1 MSQKFNTYLRLKGS
15 TQTNSE
21 NSFYKI
27 ASPTEFQLLVPPNNR
42 EPYTFT
48 DIYYEQYN
56 DIGEHIGKTCS
67 ESLAVGS
74 NSCVF
79 TFGASKS
86 GKSFTLFGDSAQRGI
101 RTSISYSITQ
111 NLFEYMK
118 WAPKEK
124 TCSITASFVEIDNEK
139 VRDLG
144 LAFYRKD
151 ELRLNQVLDIV
162 AAQDLEI
169 KEAAGKGYVQDAC
182 IIQISSL
189 NDLVET
195 VTLGIKLKEMIR
207 SAGHLILCINFST
220 RVKLDVKSARV
231 YLVEYQGVGNMM
243 NPDFQKVLNKVY
255 MNTLSIPVK
264 SIPFK
269 STKLTLLLQC
279 ALSKGNS
286 FLIFNIETDPSRF
299 VESRTTLS
307 TMKTLTNIDKKI
319 KLNYLPGMGQTSKM
333 VDWVKR
339 LQDEVQDL
347 EFSIQKSQDLHA
359 EKIKNFSKLLGIEED
374 IDALILG
381 EKGSREYEF
390 CKKFRESLQTVNNLI
405 SRNQELDKKSE
416 KLKTVLNDMR
426 AQQNSN
432 YEKNRK
438 HLSALKTEVL
448 KAKNRLVEFEEKK
461 YDYLAEK
468 LMSSTE
474 MLEKELLTSHYNLEE
489 KSTFLQGI
497 TRNMETNTSDLRS
510 VVDIKELGKAEIENE
525 FKTKLMDNDYAY
537 KQNLRS
543 LEDHFV
549 KEMREKEKVIMD
561 ESNKC
566 RVVIRDIDEKIASLK
581 EEAINLFLLL
591 KAQGKAIHDISK
603 GHFNQGISPV
613 LIPQS
618 HIPAIPVESKYPILF
633 SSLNSASFL
642 QSYHKAKSSSI
653 HSSSSLF
660 RTQRQS
666 LTQSSQQSARFHNTN
681 SNLNFNL
688 NSNSNS
694 NSSIKLFK
702 PFNSLTA
709 FNTKKSPQSQILNT
723 ETSITALMS
732 SPVQS
737 ATLTEIRALGNGLQG
752 IIKKNID
759 SFNQTY
765 ERIAEVKRQ
774 MQELQGTVGE
784 LKKEKDGFREKYE
797 KVLRERIDRAGVFS
811 ERVAGKVFV
820 VENFKDFRLGTGS
833 RGIKTSVSGER
844 FPGFRSTPNGKVDNF
859 KRVGTAQLL
868 IKSSINR

>member
-15 TQTNSE
+15 TQSNSE

-27 ASPTEFQLLVPPNNR
+27 TSPTELQLLVPPNNR

-56 DIGEHIGKTCS
+56 DIGEHLGKTCS

-79 TFGASKS
+79 TFGAGKS

-101 RTSISYSITQ
+101 KASISYSITQ

-124 TCSITASFVEIDNEK
+124 SCSVTASFVEIDSER

-162 AAQDLEI
+162 AGQDLEI

-189 NDLVET
+189 SDLVET
-195 VTLGIKLKEMIR
+195 VTLGTKLKEMIR
-207 SAGHLILCINFST
+207 FSGHLVLCINFST
-220 RVKLDVKSARV
+220 RVKLEVKSARV
-231 YLVEYQGVGNMM
+231 YLVEYQGVGNLMS
-243 NPDFQKVLNKVY
+243 PEFQKVLNKVY

-279 ALSKGNS
+279 ALSKGNT

-319 KLNYLPGMGQTSKM
+319 KLNYLSGVGQASKM
-333 VDWVKR
+333 IDWVKR

-359 EKIKNFSKLLGIEED
+359 EKIKNFSKLVGIEED
-374 IDALILG
+374 IEALILG

-405 SRNQELDKKSE
+405 SRNQELEKKSE

-448 KAKNRLVEFEEKK
+448 KAKSRLVEFEEKK

-474 MLEKELLTSHYNLEE
+474 MLEKELLSSHYELEE

-497 TRNMETNTSDLRS
+497 TKNMETNTSDLRS

-549 KEMREKEKVIMD
+549 KEMKDKDKMIMD
-561 ESNKC
+561 ENNKS
-566 RVVIRDIDEKIASLK
+566 RLTIRDIDEKTASLK

-591 KAQGKAIHDISK
+591 KAQGRAIHDIEK

-613 LIPQS
+613 LIPQAHVPS
-618 HIPAIPVESKYPILF
+618 IPVESKYPILF
-633 SSLNSASFL
+633 SSLNSTSFL
-642 QSYHKAKSSSI
+642 QNYHKYKSSST
-653 HSSSSLF
+653 HSSSSLL
-660 RTQRQS
+660 RSQRQN
-666 LTQSSQQSARFHNTN
+666 LTQSSRQSTRLHNSN
-681 SNLNFNL
+681 SNLNSR
-688 NSNSNS
+688 SNY
-694 NSSIKLFK
+694 LMQPFK
-702 PFNSLTA
+702 PFKSLTSFA
-709 FNTKKSPQSQILNT
+709 TKKSPQSQVLSV
-723 ETSITALMS
+723 ETSIAAFMS
-732 SPVQS
+732 SPVQT
-737 ATLTEIRALGNGLQG
+737 ATLTEIRATGTGLQG
-752 IIKKNID
+752 LIKQNID
-759 SFNQTY
+759 RFGQTQD
-765 ERIAEVKRQ
+765 RIGELKRQ

-784 LKKEKDGFREKYE
+784 LRREKDGFREKYE
-797 KVLRERIDRAGVFS
+797 KTLRERIDRAGVFS

-820 VENFKDFRLGTGS
+820 VESLRDFRLSTGSRGSRGS

-844 FPGFRSTPNGKVDNF
+844 FPGFRSTPSGKVESF
-859 KRVGTAQLL
+859 KRLGTAQLL
-868 IKSSINR
+868 TKPPANR